1 MRYELSDYE
10 WTAIKPML
18 LNKPRGVRRVNDRDA
33 AMRWHAA
40 DGEASPASTCRR
52 FPVPNSVGTC
62 LAARDYSAIISPEPP
77 SSAGKSFSFGK
88 PSRTGSTVSA

>member
-1 MRYELSDYE
+1 MKK
-10 WTAIKPML
+10 AK
-18 LNKPRGVRRVNDRDA
+18 VRVQQFPS
-33 AMRWHAA
+33 
-40 DGEASPASTCRR
+40 GEISCHSRIFA
-52 FPVPNSVGTC
+52 VPNSVGTC